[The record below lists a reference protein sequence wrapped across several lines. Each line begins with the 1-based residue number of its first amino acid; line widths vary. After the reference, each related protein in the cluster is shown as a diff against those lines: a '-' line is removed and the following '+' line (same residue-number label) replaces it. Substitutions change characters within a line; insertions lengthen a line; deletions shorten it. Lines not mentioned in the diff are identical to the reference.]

1 MLSQGQLTEL
11 RSFLNRL
18 QGREVRVEISS
29 RINIAMRMSFATT
42 VHSSNDSY
50 SFVSNSGEISI
61 FFDPMETEAFSSDAT
76 SITLM
81 YGDNLMTIRHARKR

>member
-1 MLSQGQLTEL
+1 MLSQTQLSEL
-11 RSFLNRL
+11 RGFLNRL

-29 RINIAMRMSFATT
+29 RINIGMRMSFAVT
-42 VHSSNDSY
+42 VHASGDNY
-50 SFVSNSGEISI
+50 SFVSNSGEVSI

-81 YGDNLMTIRHARKR
+81 YGDNLLSIRHARKR